1 MQQNI
6 EAIPKSKRVTLEQ
19 KKSKL
24 FKDERKEQLVEFQ
37 KKTSCFEQEEKKW
50 NGIINPSRRKIF
62 ILEDIDIDD
71 DDADVIPGEDMA
83 KFWNRSISL
92 FENTSHHGGLGTNHC
107 VESVRIRS
115 YSGPYFT
122 AFGLNGYWT
131 CKRSEPHHKIQQL
144 ALHSRM
150 LILQPSIS
158 IKLKPDTKSP
168 VAALGMQTIGKD
180 RSEVLNL
187 SKPWS
192 KYSYMVKSSRYV
204 IKKLRYLRRVFIY
217 YSLSIFTYF
226 HITLTSSN
234 FYKMQGQLTLT
245 MKVENEKG
253 CWWSGGWSSWLRHWQ

>member
-6 EAIPKSKRVTLEQ
+6 EAISKSKRVTIEQ

-37 KKTSCFEQEEKKW
+37 KKTSCFDQEEKKW
-50 NGIINPSRRKIF
+50 NGIINPCRRKIF

-92 FENTSHHGGLGTNHC
+92 FENTSHHRGLGTNHC
-107 VESVRIRS
+107 VESVGIRS

-131 CKRSEPHHKIQQL
+131 WKRSEPHHKIQQL

-158 IKLKPDTKSP
+158 IKLKPDTKST

-180 RSEVLNL
+180 RSEFLISVSHGQNIVI
-187 SKPWS
+187 WS
-192 KYSYMVKSSRYV
+192 KVTDTL
-204 IKKLRYLRRVFIY
+204 LRNCGTFAEYLFIIHY
-217 YSLSIFTYF
+217 LFSLIFIL
-226 HITLTSSN
+226 H
-234 FYKMQGQLTLT
+234 
-245 MKVENEKG
+245 
-253 CWWSGGWSSWLRHWQ
+253 WLQVTFTKCKAN